1 MPEVEQVVLTTVP
14 EIRAALEARL
24 PKMLALLETLVRIPS
39 HAVQP
44 DGVERVRQ
52 AVGAELAMAGF
63 TVEDV
68 ELPMPAEEDAWLRE
82 LMLPGGSYGAIGP
95 ALLAR
100 RSGSGRGHG
109 LLLGDLDTSYGPG
122 AFSRFPY
129 RVEGNRALGPGIAD
143 MKGGLVVL
151 TAALRLLH
159 DLDLAMP
166 AETVV
171 VLCPD
176 EQAGSLRSRSLV
188 RDEARRADWCV
199 CVECARNGG
208 SLMGARGHIGVA
220 RLDVCG
226 KESHAGS
233 DHAGG
238 ISAVEALA
246 RKIPHINAL
255 TDPARGVFVTVAQI
269 GGGRRRSV
277 VPGDA
282 HAIID
287 VRTPDAATWASVE
300 AEMQAIAAAGDV
312 PGTTSELRIRAHRPG
327 VSWTAGTDRLIEVAR
342 RSGEEAGVHFE
353 VIRSPAAGSSAF
365 AGEAGI
371 PVLDGMGPIG
381 GALMTDHEYVQ
392 IPSLIERSLLLA
404 LVLHHLATGESFS
417 L

>member
-1 MPEVEQVVLTTVP
+1 MPAVEQVVMTTVP
-14 EIRAALEARL
+14 EIRATLEARL
-24 PKMLALLETLVRIPS
+24 PQMLALLETLVQTPS

-44 DGVERVRQ
+44 DGVERVREVV
-52 AVGAELAMAGF
+52 AAELTASGF
-63 TVEDV
+63 AVEGV
-68 ELPMPAEEDAWLRE
+68 RLPMPQEEDAWLQD
-82 LMLPGGSYGAIGP
+82 LMLPGGSHGAIGH

-100 RSGSGRGHG
+100 RSSSGLGHG
-109 LLLGDLDTSYGPG
+109 LLVGDLDTSYGPG
-122 AFSRFPY
+122 AFARFPY
-129 RVEGNRALGPGIAD
+129 RVEGDRALGPGIAD

-151 TAALRLLH
+151 TAALRVLH

-166 AETVV
+166 GETRV

-188 RDEARRADWCV
+188 RDEARRADWCL

-208 SLMGARGHIGVA
+208 SLMGARAHIGVA
-220 RLDVCG
+220 RLDVSG

-233 DHAGG
+233 NHAAG

-246 RKIPHINAL
+246 RKIPCINAL

-300 AEMQAIAAAGDV
+300 AEMAAIAAAEDV
-312 PGTTSELRIRAHRPG
+312 PGTTSRLRITAHRPG
-327 VSWTAGTDRLIEVAR
+327 VQWTAETDQLIEVAR
-342 RSGEEAGVHFE
+342 RAAQEANIRFD

-365 AGEAGI
+365 AGEVGV

-381 GALMTDHEYVQ
+381 GDLMTDHEYIE
-392 IPSLIERSLLLA
+392 IPSLIERALLLA
-404 LVLHHLATGESFS
+404 LVLHHLATDDSFS

>member
-1 MPEVEQVVLTTVP
+1 
-14 EIRAALEARL
+14 
-24 PKMLALLETLVRIPS
+24 
-39 HAVQP
+39 
-44 DGVERVRQ
+44 
-52 AVGAELAMAGF
+52 
-63 TVEDV
+63 
-68 ELPMPAEEDAWLRE
+68 
-82 LMLPGGSYGAIGP
+82 
-95 ALLAR
+95 
-100 RSGSGRGHG
+100 
-109 LLLGDLDTSYGPG
+109 
-122 AFSRFPY
+122 
-129 RVEGNRALGPGIAD
+129 
-143 MKGGLVVL
+143 
-151 TAALRLLH
+151 
-159 DLDLAMP
+159 
-166 AETVV
+166 
-171 VLCPD
+171 
-176 EQAGSLRSRSLV
+176 
-188 RDEARRADWCV
+188 
-199 CVECARNGG
+199 
-208 SLMGARGHIGVA
+208 
-220 RLDVCG
+220 
-226 KESHAGS
+226 
-233 DHAGG
+233 
-238 ISAVEALA
+238 VEALA